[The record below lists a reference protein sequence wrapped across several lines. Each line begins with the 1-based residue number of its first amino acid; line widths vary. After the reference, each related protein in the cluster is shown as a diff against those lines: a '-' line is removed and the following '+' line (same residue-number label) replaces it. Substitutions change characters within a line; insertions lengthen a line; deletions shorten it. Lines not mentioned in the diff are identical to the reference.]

1 MRTLMMTLLLT
12 FAAVTPL
19 MAAEQAESPQSAALA
34 NAERIELGDGV
45 GLPRPVFEQLLA
57 REDGLAMIERMQQR
71 ASEAKSFEGVP
82 HLMVVFVGVLLFFWS
97 AMIYY
102 QRKHARLHRTIQ
114 HMVEKGVPIPAEILR
129 AAEHFESGSEAVANT
144 RPSMAAVLP
153 PVWASNI
160 LWGGLLWLTIG
171 LAGTL
176 FLWLRGSDAWPWGF
190 AAVVYG
196 LGAVLTAL
204 AKRRDSLADKS

>member
-1 MRTLMMTLLLT
+1 MMMTLLLT
-12 FAAVTPL
+12 FAAITPL
-19 MAAEQAESPQSAALA
+19 RAADETDCPPSAALA

-57 REDGLAMIERMQQR
+57 RGDGLGLIERMQQR
-71 ASEAKSFEGVP
+71 TSDAKTFEGVP
-82 HLMVVFVGVLLFFWS
+82 HLVVVFIGVLLFFWS

-102 QRKHARLHRTIQ
+102 QRKHARLHQTIQ
-114 HMVEKGVPIPAEILR
+114 HMIEKGVPIPAEFLR
-129 AAEHFESGSEAVANT
+129 AVDHFDSGSEATANC
-144 RPSMAAVLP
+144 RPSMAALLP

-160 LWGGLLWLTIG
+160 LCGGLLWLTIG

-190 AAVVYG
+190 TAVVYG
-196 LGAVLTAL
+196 LGAVLTAIV
-204 AKRRDSLADKS
+204 KRKESYADKS

>member
-1 MRTLMMTLLLT
+1 MRTLMMTFFLAG
-12 FAAVTPL
+12 AALAPL
-19 MAAEQAESPQSAALA
+19 AAAAEVECPPSAALA

-45 GLPRPVFEQLLA
+45 GLPRPVFEQLVA
-57 REDGLAMIERMQQR
+57 REDGLAMIERIQHH

-82 HLMVVFVGVLLFFWS
+82 HLMVIFIGVLLFFWS

-114 HMVEKGVPIPAEILR
+114 HMVEKGVPIPGEILR
-129 AAEHFESGSEAVANT
+129 AVEHFDTGSEAANT
-144 RPSMAAVLP
+144 RPSIAAVLP
-153 PVWASNI
+153 PVWASNL

-171 LAGTL
+171 VAGTL

-190 AAVVYG
+190 AAIVYG
-196 LGAVLTAL
+196 AGAVLTAL
-204 AKRRDSLADKS
+204 AKRKDSLADES

>member
-1 MRTLMMTLLLT
+1 MRTMMLAMLLT
-12 FAAVTPL
+12 LAAPL
-19 MAAEQAESPQSAALA
+19 AAADELECAQSAALV

-45 GLPRPVFEQLLA
+45 GMPRPVFEKLA
-57 REDGLAMIERMQQR
+57 SLDGGLVMIESLQQQ

-82 HLMVVFVGVLLFFWS
+82 HLMIIFIGVLLFFWS

-114 HMVEKGVPIPAEILR
+114 LMVEKGVPIPAEILR
-129 AAEHFESGSEAVANT
+129 AAENIESGSEVAANT
-144 RPSMAAVLP
+144 RSSMAAVLP
-153 PVWASNI
+153 PVWASN
-160 LWGGLLWLTIG
+160 LFWGGLLWLTIG

-196 LGAVLTAL
+196 LGAVLTAF
-204 AKRRDSLADKS
+204 AKRKDSQTDPN

>member
-12 FAAVTPL
+12 LAAVTPL
-19 MAAEQAESPQSAALA
+19 MAAEEIECPQSAALA

-45 GLPRPVFEQLLA
+45 GLSRPVFEQLLA
-57 REDGLAMIERMQQR
+57 REDGLQMIDRMQHR

-82 HLMVVFVGVLLFFWS
+82 HLMVVFIGVLLFFWS

-129 AAEHFESGSEAVANT
+129 AAEHFESGSEAANT

-196 LGAVLTAL
+196 LGAVLTAV
-204 AKRRDSLADKS
+204 AKRKDSLADKS